1 MSNQTYKSAI
11 RRYRRSFIPV
21 IIFYVIACIAAPFVM
36 GAVGADNLP
45 VATLLAVLTGA
56 PVGVIMWLM
65 LRLSRETDEYSR
77 LQMLESLAEGAGI
90 VVTLSM
96 VVGFLE
102 MYGAIDPVWTFW
114 VGPAFFFAYAFAAF
128 RRGLAK
134 VFWL

>member
-21 IIFYVIACIAAPFVM
+21 IIFYVIACFAAPVVM

-45 VATLLAVLTGA
+45 VATFLAVLTGA
-56 PVGVIMWLM
+56 PIGVIMWLM
-65 LRLSRETDEYSR
+65 IRLSRETDEYSR
-77 LQMLESLAEGAGI
+77 LKMLEAFAEGAGVI
-90 VVTLSM
+90 VTVS
-96 VVGFLE
+96 VIVGFLE

-114 VGPAFFFAYAFAAF
+114 VGPGFLMAYAFAAF